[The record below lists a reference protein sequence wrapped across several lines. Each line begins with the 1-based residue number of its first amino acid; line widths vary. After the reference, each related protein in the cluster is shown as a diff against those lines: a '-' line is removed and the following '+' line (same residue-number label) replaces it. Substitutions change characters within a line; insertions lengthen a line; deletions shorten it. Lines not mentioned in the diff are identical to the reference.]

1 MRQGVVVMAT
11 RSERS
16 GTERRAAQLD
26 ALCGLV
32 ADAGRLEQSGRFDA
46 AVVRWSRDLSTPAQ
60 VILLVEEARRELRA
74 SRRRDEVLE
83 RVALTAVTEVGE
95 RLVRE
100 ALTDPLTGLASRARM
115 EDEVQHLLA
124 LSLRGGRPLTAVLLD
139 VDGLKRLNDTEGHA
153 AGDAALAEVGR
164 AVREH
169 LRKTDRA
176 YRWGGD
182 EFLLLMNADLDDTSL
197 VVERIRQS
205 CATSLS
211 FGAAVHTGGAD
222 PVDVATWLSEADADL
237 YRRRHSARAVIPVQT
252 RRGSHLHP
260 ARQAA
265 LSGLAAAA
273 AVAVGWTGLNAAS
286 HATSGREQTPS
297 QAAAAPRNVASVVTP
312 VVSAPQLVSVAP
324 AKTTRTTRPATS
336 APAAPTAPAVAV
348 PALHVPAVEVPAV
361 EVPTATVPPVELPS
375 VVPAEPSATST
386 SLVPRLVDGVRG
398 VLGSLRSA

>member
-1 MRQGVVVMAT
+1 
-11 RSERS
+11 
-16 GTERRAAQLD
+16 
-26 ALCGLV
+26 LCGIV
-32 ADAGRLEQSGRFDA
+32 ADAARLEQSGRLDH
-46 AVVRWSRDLSTPAQ
+46 AVVKWARELGTPAE
-60 VILLVEEARRELRA
+60 VILLVEQARRELRA

-124 LSLRGGRPLTAVLLD
+124 LSQRSGRTLTAVLLD
-139 VDGLKRLNDTEGHA
+139 VDGLKRVNDTEGHA

-205 CATSLS
+205 CTTALS
-211 FGAAVHTGGAD
+211 YGASVHTGGAD

-237 YRRRHSARAVIPVQT
+237 YRRRNAIRSLVPMQR
-252 RRGSHLHP
+252 RRGSHVHP
-260 ARQAA
+260 ARQVA

-273 AVAVGWTGLNAAS
+273 AVAVGWTGLTAAN
-286 HATSGREQTPS
+286 HASGRHPQSPA
-297 QAAAAPRNVASVVTP
+297 QAAAVPQAATSVLTP
-312 VVSAPQLVSVAP
+312 VVSAPAPVAITP
-324 AKTTRTTRPATS
+324 AKATRAARSPRSTAT
-336 APAAPTAPAVAV
+336 PAAPVTAPVAV
-348 PALHVPAVEVPAV
+348 PAVQVPVVDVPV
-361 EVPTATVPPVELPS
+361 EVPTISVPPIVTDDPGT
-375 VVPAEPSATST
+375 TST
-386 SLVPRLVDGVRG
+386 SLVPQLLHGVRG
-398 VLGSLRSA
+398 LVNSLLSA